1 MSTKDDDAKQWVA
14 VAAIVIRDARLLT
27 MRRAEGRVGAG
38 LWETVSG
45 RIRPG
50 EDPLVAIAREV
61 LEETGLD
68 VHVRQRPIDV
78 YSALRGTEPMTV
90 IVYRADHLAGEVVM
104 SHEHDATDWLDLE
117 AFADRTTLTRLVAA
131 ARRAFELPPV

>member
-1 MSTKDDDAKQWVA
+1 MSTHDDDMKQWVV
-14 VAAIVIRDARLLT
+14 VAAVVIRDTRLLT

-38 LWETVSG
+38 IWETVSG

-68 VHVRQRPIDV
+68 VHVRPRPIDV
-78 YSALRGTEPMTV
+78 YSAYRGAEPMTV
-90 IVYRADHLAGEVVM
+90 IVYRADHVSGEVVI
-104 SHEHDATDWLDLE
+104 SHEHDASDWLDLR
-117 AFADRTTLTRLVAA
+117 AFAERTTLARLVEA
-131 ARRAFELPPV
+131 ARRAFELAPV

>member
-1 MSTKDDDAKQWVA
+1 MSTHDDDMKQWVV
-14 VAAIVIRDARLLT
+14 VAAVVIRDTRLLT

-38 LWETVSG
+38 IWETVSG

-68 VHVRQRPIDV
+68 VHVRPRPIDV
-78 YSALRGTEPMTV
+78 YSAYRGTEPMTV
-90 IVYRADHLAGEVVM
+90 IVYRADHVAGEVVI
-104 SHEHDATDWLDLE
+104 SHEHDASDWLDLG
-117 AFADRTTLTRLVAA
+117 AFGERTTLTRLVEA
-131 ARRAFELPPV
+131 ARRAFELAPV